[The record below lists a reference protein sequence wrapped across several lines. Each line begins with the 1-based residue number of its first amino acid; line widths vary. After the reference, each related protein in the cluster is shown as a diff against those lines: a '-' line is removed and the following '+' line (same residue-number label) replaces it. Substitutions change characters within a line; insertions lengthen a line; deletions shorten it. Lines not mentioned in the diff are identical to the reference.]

1 MRALWITL
9 VASMAG
15 GCLDEIP
22 PEDPGMVAARGACT
36 ALEGLQFHSVEPG
49 ECGLTPD
56 GVGSCT
62 WHITFEAYDGSTK
75 SRFTWSHSDVGE
87 SGYVTCD
94 GSAIR
99 SVDST
104 FSYQGTLAESEI
116 QLDLIWDDRA
126 YAP

>member
-9 VASMAG
+9 VASFAG

-22 PEDPGMVAARGACT
+22 PEDPTMVASRGACT
-36 ALEGLQFHSVEPG
+36 ALEGLQFHSLQPG

-94 GSAIR
+94 GSAIH

-104 FSYQGTLAESEI
+104 FGYQGSFNDA